1 MECYTLYL
9 KVVDPPLG
17 LVVPNSAQLCW
28 VQVVTE
34 KRSLVTT
41 TLYHWF
47 SEMGDNYSCSCL
59 NSLVPGGDNQGL
71 IKT

>member
-1 MECYTLYL
+1 MLPLYL

-34 KRSLVTT
+34 KKIISNNNPISLV
-41 TLYHWF
+41 F
-47 SEMGDNYSCSCL
+47 
-59 NSLVPGGDNQGL
+59 
-71 IKT
+71 